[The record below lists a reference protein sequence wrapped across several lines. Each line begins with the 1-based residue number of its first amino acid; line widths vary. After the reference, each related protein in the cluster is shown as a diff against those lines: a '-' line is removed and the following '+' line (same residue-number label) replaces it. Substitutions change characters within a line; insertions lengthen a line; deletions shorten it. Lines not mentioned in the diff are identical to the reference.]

1 MYNHSHRLNLPNYYG
16 GAFSVCWNR
25 VGAPCLCTYFGTDL
39 VSLTSHRYNIDNL
52 FLPITD
58 ACTILAQAISCLQQT
73 PDRRPLAHRS
83 GHDPSWEEIME
94 LVFFLFIFLLQSIL
108 RLCHARA
115 ELAPGANVLKLHI
128 MVMSVFI
135 QWIDRTANEAVAL
148 SSIMGDMQI
157 TELRLAVHAPF
168 LAYVLKNALLLCM
181 F

>member
-1 MYNHSHRLNLPNYYG
+1 M
-16 GAFSVCWNR
+16 CWNR
-25 VGAPCLCTYFGTDL
+25 VGAPCLCTYFETDL
-39 VSLTSHRYNIDNL
+39 VSLTSHRYNFDNL

-83 GHDPSWEEIME
+83 GHDPSWEEILE

-115 ELAPGANVLKLHI
+115 ELAPGANVLKLHT

-135 QWIDRTANEAVAL
+135 QWIDRAANEAVAL

-157 TELRLAVHAPF
+157 TVLRLAVRAPF
-168 LAYVLKNALLLCM
+168 LAYVLKNALLLCI